1 MLAYVPKR
9 HAYQYVTY
17 TSLMYLYAIFR
28 NQAYQAR
35 IQLAVL
41 DNNAHC
47 LREPAHSRDGTAI
60 HARKFRKPSKKWDVT
75 PVKKSKEYSYVNK
88 IIQEIQKQRYDSCES
103 LKKKRPLSPSN
114 PYHIQHTIGDSDPP
128 STSMIIENNRSR
140 LLDVSLFALVNHN
153 EIIGSTQVIMST
165 ISKSKI
171 NTIGG
176 WVLISYCPNNTGRN
190 YFPITPAQI
199 SALPHCP
206 LPVPSPPVA
215 GGTVVW

>member
-1 MLAYVPKR
+1 MDSFKKIFVREHCSKNLLPRKLSSILYVIVHNIHNNRCVSFYRHTGYLESFHNLMLAYVPKR

-60 HARKFRKPSKKWDVT
+60 HARKFRKQSKKWDVT

-88 IIQEIQKQRYDSCES
+88 IIQEIQKQRHDSCES

-128 STSMIIENNRSR
+128 STSTIIENKRSR
-140 LLDVSLFALVNHN
+140 F
-153 EIIGSTQVIMST
+153 T
-165 ISKSKI
+165 
-171 NTIGG
+171 
-176 WVLISYCPNNTGRN
+176 
-190 YFPITPAQI
+190 
-199 SALPHCP
+199 
-206 LPVPSPPVA
+206 
-215 GGTVVW
+215 